1 MNRATN
7 VLQNVIDSIKIDSDS
22 DDDSESSLDIESS
35 VDTVDVDL
43 VDCNTDSKCKK

>member
-1 MNRATN
+1 M
-7 VLQNVIDSIKIDSDS
+7 KHKS
-22 DDDSESSLDIESS
+22 DDDTESS